1 MRADVI
7 SIGTELL
14 MGELVDTNAPY
25 IAAQLPSMGV
35 ELQRVT
41 QTSDDME
48 MLVDALR
55 QASERSEL
63 VLTTGGLGPT
73 DDDLTRE
80 AIAHLLGEALYV
92 DAKSLDYLKGLFLKR
107 GASMSSVNIKQANLI
122 PSARSIFNPIG
133 TAPGWWVEKN
143 GKIIIAMPGPPGEL
157 RQMWEKEVRPL
168 LLGYLPETVIL
179 TRNFKTHGLGES
191 ALNELIAPLF
201 HISNPTLGMYAQAD
215 GVHVR
220 ARVRAQNNQ
229 EAQKILAP
237 IETELWS
244 ILGDYIWGVDDQVL
258 EEQIGKELIRQSFTL
273 AIMESCTGGLLS
285 HIITQV
291 PGSSHYFKGGVVAYS
306 DDLKIDW
313 GVDYTLIR
321 DYGVVSPQVAQDM
334 ARAVRDKTGADLG
347 IGITGVAGP
356 DELEG
361 NPVGIVHIGLA
372 HAEGTLHF
380 SRSYPSQR
388 AVIKQRA
395 ATQALIELWH
405 FLND

>member
-1 MRADVI
+1 M
-7 SIGTELL
+7 
-14 MGELVDTNAPY
+14 DTNAPY
-25 IAAQLPSMGV
+25 LAAQLQSMGV
-35 ELQRVT
+35 ELQRIT

-48 MLVDALR
+48 MLVNALR

-63 VLTTGGLGPT
+63 ILTTGGLGPT

-80 AIAHLLGEALYV
+80 AIAHLLGETLYV
-92 DAKSLDYLKGLFLKR
+92 DSKSLDYLKDLFRKR
-107 GASMSSVNIKQANLI
+107 GSSMSSVNIKQANLI
-122 PSARSIFNPIG
+122 PSAQSIFNHIG

-143 GKIIIAMPGPPGEL
+143 GKIIIAMPGPPVEL
-157 RQMWEKEVRPL
+157 RQMLEKEVRPK

-220 ARVRAQNNQ
+220 VRVRAKNNK

-237 IETELWS
+237 TETEVWS

-313 GVDYTLIR
+313 GVDHALIR
-321 DYGVVSPQVAQDM
+321 DYGVVSLQVAQDM
-334 ARAVRDKTGADLG
+334 ARAVKDRTGADLG

-361 NPVGIVHIGLA
+361 NPVGTVHIGLA

-380 SRSYPSQR
+380 SRSYSSQR
-388 AVIKQRA
+388 SIIKQRA
-395 ATQALIELWH
+395 ATQALIELWN
-405 FLND
+405 FLNDIKDSRQEKTSG

>member
-1 MRADVI
+1 M
-7 SIGTELL
+7 
-14 MGELVDTNAPY
+14 DTNAPY
-25 IAAQLPSMGV
+25 LAAQLPSMGV
-35 ELQRVT
+35 ELQRIT
-41 QTSDDME
+41 QTSDDMD
-48 MLVDALR
+48 LLINALR
-55 QASERSEL
+55 QAYERSEL
-63 VLTTGGLGPT
+63 ILTTGGLGPT

-92 DAKSLDYLKGLFLKR
+92 DSKSLDYLKGLFHKR
-107 GASMSSVNIKQANLI
+107 GASMSSANIKQANLI

-133 TAPGWWVEKN
+133 TAPGWWVEKS

-157 RQMWEKEVRPL
+157 RQMWETEVYAKL
-168 LLGYLPETVIL
+168 SGYLPETVIL

-201 HISNPTLGMYAQAD
+201 HISNPTFGMYAQAD

-220 ARVRAQNNQ
+220 ARVRAQNNE

-237 IETELWS
+237 IETELWD
-244 ILGDYIWGVDDQVL
+244 ILGDYIWGVDDQAL
-258 EEQIGKELIRQSFTL
+258 EEQIGKELINQGFTI

-285 HIITQV
+285 HVITQV
-291 PGSSHYFKGGVVAYS
+291 PGSSRYFKGGIVAYS

-313 GVDYTLIR
+313 GVDHALIR

-334 ARAVRDKTGADLG
+334 ARAVKDKTGADLG

-361 NPVGIVHIGLA
+361 NPVGTVHIGLA

-380 SRSYPSQR
+380 SRNYPSQR
-388 AVIKQRA
+388 VVIKQRA
-395 ATQALIELWH
+395 VTQSLIELWH
-405 FLND
+405 FLNYIKSSR